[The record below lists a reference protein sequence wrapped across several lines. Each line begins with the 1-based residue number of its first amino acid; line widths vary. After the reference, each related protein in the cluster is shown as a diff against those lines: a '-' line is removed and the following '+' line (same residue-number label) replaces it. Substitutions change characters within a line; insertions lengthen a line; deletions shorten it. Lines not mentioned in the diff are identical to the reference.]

1 MNTGGKMTTTTRLTT
16 TFPSN
21 RDRARHPGRR
31 RWRGL
36 ALSSLLL
43 GATLASPAVLAH
55 WLPQNNA
62 QLRHDVQLLTDAG
75 AITGA
80 LGTWPLPRQALAEVA
95 ARPTPPAGLDGRQ
108 AAAWHRLH
116 RELSRGEGWHG
127 EVKVHGAAGEAE
139 PPAQLAWYGRANP
152 QGSQVDVAAAY
163 QGERL
168 AARLSGQW
176 VEDAADDKDFRADGS
191 YLAAHLGNWLLSA
204 GAIDHYWGPGWSGS
218 LILGNAAR
226 PSPGVSLQRAE
237 ARASDLPVL
246 NWLGPWTLQVFA
258 NRLES
263 DRVVPRPYFI
273 GGRFAFQPVKRLE
286 VGLSRTAIWDS
297 PRNLKTFGNVAIGD
311 TNRGASRTTADQM
324 AGIDLRF
331 SSPDHRLP
339 WAAYLQ
345 YIGEDEASG
354 IPTKHIG
361 LFGLETWGNLPNDAS
376 YRVFLEY
383 TDTTARF
390 WSSRRLFATAY
401 ESSSLPTSYRYRDRP
416 MGYATDN
423 DSRLVTLGGLY
434 AAANG
439 HSASVKFQGGTLNRG
454 DRMRMPGGGNRIAPR
469 KLRLLDLEGEYRWP
483 WLAGEVSLG
492 AGIARL
498 DAVDRRSVEWEPRGW
513 AGYEW
518 RF

>member
-1 MNTGGKMTTTTRLTT
+1 MNTQKPPRQ
-16 TFPSN
+16 
-21 RDRARHPGRR
+21 RVHRAPATHPPGRWWR
-31 RWRGL
+31 RA
-36 ALSSLLL
+36 ALPLLL
-43 GATLASPAVLAH
+43 AGAGLTATASVQAH
-55 WLPQNNA
+55 WLPENDA
-62 QLRHDVQLLTDAG
+62 RVRHDVQLLVDAG

-80 LGTWPLPRQALAEVA
+80 LGTWPLPRQALAGVA
-95 ARPTPPAGLDGRQ
+95 ARPQPPADLNPQQ

-116 RELSRGEGWHG
+116 RQLARTEGWHG
-127 EVKVHGAAGEAE
+127 ELRARGAAGEAE
-139 PPAQLAWYGRANP
+139 PPAQLAWYGHANP
-152 QGSQVDVAAAY
+152 QGSQVDVAVGY
-163 QGERL
+163 QGDRL

-176 VEDAADDKDFRADGS
+176 VEDPADDKDFRADGS
-191 YLAAHLGNWLLSA
+191 YLAAHLGNWIISA

-226 PSPGVSLQRAE
+226 PSPGVAVQRAE
-237 ARASDLPVL
+237 PRASDLPVL

-273 GGRFAFQPVKRLE
+273 GGRFAFQPVQRLE

-297 PRNLKTFGNVAIGD
+297 PHTWRSFGNIAIGD
-311 TNRGASRTTADQM
+311 TNSKGRDTTADQM

-345 YIGEDEASG
+345 YIGEDEAGG

-361 LFGLETWGNLPNDAS
+361 LFGLETWGALPNDAS

-390 WSSRRLFATAY
+390 WSSRKRFATAY

-423 DSRLVTLGGLY
+423 DSRLVTLGGQYL
-434 AAANG
+434 APNG
-439 HSASVKFQGGTLNRG
+439 HSAHLKFQGGTLNRG

-498 DAVDRRSVEWEPRGW
+498 DPLDRGSVDWEPRGW